1 MDLYIPSINVAI
13 QKIVIAYM
21 QEDYSKIKE
30 IMDYVINSEHIAGS
44 EDDYHNASVNLVR
57 MDDYDNA
64 VRLLEHG
71 WKRYRKSTDIL
82 ADLLEYGLKCRKLSD
97 IRKYYEDELSKID
110 RKFWT
115 WRAFH
120 FSVDFLMKYIRYAES
135 EEAYKFIITQIGGII
150 SDYKKYKPND
160 ERAYMIEHDFYELL
174 NEHEAAQKVLEEA
187 LKSLKICPQCALN
200 YADNLFENGR
210 YEECVPVLERTVKM
224 AEDQPSINI
233 GYAYYILAL
242 SKEGVLRD
250 KSKELTAD
258 NVKPIYDAYYS
269 AIVSLDDEMEQ
280 MKDQCFRRVSIL
292 ERQSGI
298 ASGIEKKGGYGQ

>member
-1 MDLYIPSINVAI
+1 M
-13 QKIVIAYM
+13 
-21 QEDYSKIKE
+21 
-30 IMDYVINSEHIAGS
+30 
-44 EDDYHNASVNLVR
+44 
-57 MDDYDNA
+57 
-64 VRLLEHG
+64 
-71 WKRYRKSTDIL
+71 
-82 ADLLEYGLKCRKLSD
+82 
-97 IRKYYEDELSKID
+97 
-110 RKFWT
+110 
-115 WRAFH
+115 
-120 FSVDFLMKYIRYAES
+120 
-135 EEAYKFIITQIGGII
+135 
-150 SDYKKYKPND
+150 
-160 ERAYMIEHDFYELL
+160 
-174 NEHEAAQKVLEEA
+174 
-187 LKSLKICPQCALN
+187 
-200 YADNLFENGR
+200 
-210 YEECVPVLERTVKM
+210 PVLERTVKM